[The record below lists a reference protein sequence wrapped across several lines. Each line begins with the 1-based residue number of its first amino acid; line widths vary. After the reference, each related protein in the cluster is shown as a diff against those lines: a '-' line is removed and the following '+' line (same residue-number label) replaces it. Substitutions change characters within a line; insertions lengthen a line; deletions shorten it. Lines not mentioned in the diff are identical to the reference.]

1 MLSALRIGAC
11 FALLAA
17 LLAGC
22 GSGGG
27 QQAASS
33 PPPDATGPGIPQN
46 PQIDP
51 KPLALQLGDLGD
63 PKWQAAKGSRYLSR
77 RLLEAQDP
85 QWLAFLDRH
94 GRQLS
99 YRVIYERQSRI
110 AQCVIGAYG
119 SLADAKAVEAE
130 VIPFTLVARSAGQLG
145 TVRLVDRLGPD
156 GGHAAQ
162 YESTTR
168 AGTTRQTAIASW
180 RRGVLAISCVE
191 AMKVDAPASI
201 PRVVK
206 IATAQDLRIV
216 SELPAQ

>member
-1 MLSALRIGAC
+1 MKR
-11 FALLAA
+11 ALLPALAAA

-22 GSGGG
+22 GSSGP
-27 QQAASS
+27 QPPASGAR
-33 PPPDATGPGIPQN
+33 PEATGPDIPQN

-51 KPLALQLGDLGD
+51 KPLALRLADLAD
-63 PKWQAAKGSRYLSR
+63 PKWTAAKGSRYLSR
-77 RLLEAQDP
+77 RLLQSQDP

-99 YRVIYERQSRI
+99 YRVIYERQSRV
-110 AQCVIGAYG
+110 AQCVISAFG

-130 VIPFTLVARSAGQLG
+130 VIPFTLVARAAGQLG

-162 YESTTR
+162 YESTTK
-168 AGTTRQTAIASW
+168 AGATRQTAIASW

-201 PRVVK
+201 RRVVK

>member
-1 MLSALRIGAC
+1 MLSASRIATC
-11 FALLAA
+11 CALAAA

-22 GSGGG
+22 GSSGP
-27 QQAASS
+27 QQPASGAR
-33 PPPDATGPGIPQN
+33 PEATGPDIPQN

-51 KPLALQLGDLGD
+51 KPLALRLADLAD
-63 PKWQAAKGSRYLSR
+63 PKWTAAKGSRYLSR
-77 RLLEAQDP
+77 RLLQGQDP

-99 YRVIYERQSRI
+99 YRVIYERQSRV
-110 AQCVIGAYG
+110 AQCVISAFG

-130 VIPFTLVARSAGQLG
+130 VIPFTLVARAAGQLG

-162 YESTTR
+162 YESTTK
-168 AGTTRQTAIASW
+168 AGVTRQTAIASW

-201 PRVVK
+201 RRVVK

>member
-1 MLSALRIGAC
+1 MLSASRIAMC
-11 FALLAA
+11 CALAAA

-22 GSGGG
+22 GSSGP
-27 QQAASS
+27 QQPASRAR
-33 PPPDATGPGIPQN
+33 PEATGPDIPQN

-51 KPLALQLGDLGD
+51 KPLALRLADLAD
-63 PKWQAAKGSRYLSR
+63 PKWMAAKGSRYLSR
-77 RLLEAQDP
+77 RLLQGQDP

-99 YRVIYERQSRI
+99 YRVIYERQSRV
-110 AQCVIGAYG
+110 AQCVISAFG

-130 VIPFTLVARSAGQLG
+130 VIPFTLVARAAGQLG

-162 YESTTR
+162 YEFTTK
-168 AGTTRQTAIASW
+168 AGATRQTAIASW

-201 PRVVK
+201 RRVVK